1 MSPELDEKLTR
12 KYPRI
17 FAQRHLLPSQ
27 TAMCWGFDVGDGWFN
42 LLDALCS
49 VIQDHL
55 DWENCEGK
63 YESARMHR
71 PPEDDGTWCRVSQ
84 LEAAQVKEK
93 FGGLR
98 FYADGGDEFA
108 HAAIELAE
116 ALSFRTCE
124 TCGSPGRPQR
134 GGWIRTLCPEHAAQ
148 GGYVEAAEEDEDGE
162 P

>member
-17 FAQRHLLPSQ
+17 FAQRHLPPSQ
-27 TAMCWGFDVGDGWFN
+27 TAMCWGFDVGDGWYN
-42 LLDALCS
+42 LIDTLCS

-63 YESARMHR
+63 YEAARKHR
-71 PPEDDGTWCRVSQ
+71 PPEADGGWQRAHQ

-98 FYADGGDEFA
+98 FYADGGDDFTSG
-108 HAAIELAE
+108 AIALAE

-124 TCGSPGRPQR
+124 TCGAPGRPQQ
-134 GGWIRTLCPEHAAQ
+134 GGWIRTLCPTHAAE
-148 GGYVEAAEEDEDGE
+148 GGYATGDEGNEDEE